1 MDFVHIRHKVNI
13 FYIKKLSTRSTYL
26 KTIKKLKFIIVFKY
40 HHITMEIL
48 LSQLARGQITIAQV
62 VDAMG
67 QQPFYS
73 LKKQI
78 AALNTLKHNNA
89 EWGLPQEY
97 VEDLQRKLAEML
109 HKKQAIDERI
119 AKLKM
124 VVISPKHVFDDQK
137 RGQVMNETDISLA
150 KLEVVCLERS
160 IAIVQEL
167 LVKHQ
172 YYQVV
177 CIKHLPAL
185 IQAWD
190 AEKKRRQLPK

>member
-1 MDFVHIRHKVNI
+1 
-13 FYIKKLSTRSTYL
+13 
-26 KTIKKLKFIIVFKY
+26 
-40 HHITMEIL
+40 MEIL
-48 LSQLARGQITIAQV
+48 LQQLARGQIPIAQV
-62 VDAMG
+62 VEAVRV
-67 QQPFYS
+67 QPFHT

-78 AALNTLKHNNA
+78 ATLNTLKHNNA

-109 HKKQAIDERI
+109 LKKQAIYERI
-119 AKLKM
+119 AKLKT

-150 KLEVVCLERS
+150 KLEVVCLEQS

-185 IQAWD
+185 ILAWD
-190 AEKKRRQLPK
+190 AEKKRRQ